1 MGALLSCKTTGCAT
15 RVAHPVVLKEV
26 FNRERTRPG
35 LVIGTNA
42 GRIILTL
49 VRENMALT
57 MDRDP

>member
-1 MGALLSCKTTGCAT
+1 MFWKKFLIENS
-15 RVAHPVVLKEV
+15 
-26 FNRERTRPG
+26 ERTRPG

>member
-26 FNRERTRPG
+26 FNRE
-35 LVIGTNA
+35 LGTNA